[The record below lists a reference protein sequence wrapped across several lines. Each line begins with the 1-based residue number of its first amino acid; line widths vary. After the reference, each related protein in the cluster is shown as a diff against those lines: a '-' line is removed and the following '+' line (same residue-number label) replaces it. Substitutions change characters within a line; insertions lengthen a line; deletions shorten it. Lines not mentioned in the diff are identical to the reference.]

1 MSFGSAG
8 YSATFSGDFTLYL
21 ASKLKQRFDK
31 ARKARKAKKVK
42 AKKLLGRKKEETSD
56 VAKAES
62 LQDTMKPAETT
73 AGLDQKLLPPEEPD
87 QKVEK
92 GAVDTV
98 EGKGIFSGLVQ
109 SLEGLRAANASIR
122 KTLEDLLKAKEKQ
135 SSALAV
141 VGKNQYEDEVI
152 DVEFVELD
160 QKRLREAQEDVTVK
174 SFGTSAIVKK
184 EKKTKGPLGGFIEK
198 VTGVLGGIG
207 KALKGVI
214 RNPLALAGIVGS
226 GLLLGDIFG
235 SSAQAADGSIVIS
248 GEDVNALTP
257 FLNMIGL
264 GGDDEEDDEVS
275 QSAGYEEGD
284 PESMVPGI
292 PGEETAPPAQSSPPA
307 GGTNKDLAALTAI
320 AALESGSRQ
329 GQADVAQSVYNR
341 VADPGYYGDNV
352 FDVVTADN
360 QYQPAFKDPTA
371 SSGAG
376 TKTSQ
381 EFRNIRDEGTAVTAM
396 QSYYRKRGINKTREQ
411 VTEQFRSAQ
420 SAILDPTLQANARRH
435 VGGRTEFLSSGST
448 LHRLDKP
455 NERWR
460 GGVSDN
466 RFFAAYGSQTQIARG
481 AQAAP
486 ANLFDSTGS
495 YQAPPTA
502 PSQIEVLA
510 DQLDQASPN
519 IIFIPNTDIGIPVPS
534 AGATVR
540 GVQEFTED
548 SLETL
553 RQMRLWGGN

>member
-8 YSATFSGDFTLYL
+8 YTATFSGDFTVYL
-21 ASKLKQRFDK
+21 ANKLKQRFDK
-31 ARKARKAKKVK
+31 LRKARKAKKVK
-42 AKKLLGRKKEETSD
+42 AKKLLGRKKKETSD

-62 LQDTMKPAETT
+62 LQDNMKPAETT
-73 AGLDQKLLPPEEPD
+73 AGLDQKLLPPEEPE

-160 QKRLREAQEDVTVK
+160 QKRLREAEEDVTVK
-174 SFGTSAIVKK
+174 AFGTSAIVKK
-184 EKKTKGPLGGFIEK
+184 EKKKKGPLGGFIEK

-207 KALKGVI
+207 KTIAGVI
-214 RNPLALAGIVGS
+214 KNPLALAGIVGG
-226 GLLLGDIFG
+226 GLLLGDIF
-235 SSAQAADGSIVIS
+235 SNSAQAADGSIVVG

-264 GGDDEEDDEVS
+264 GGGDDEEEDPAP
-275 QSAGYEEGD
+275 QSADYERSD
-284 PESMVPGI
+284 PESMVPEM
-292 PGEETAPPAQSSPPA
+292 PMGEETAAMPM
-307 GGTNKDLAALTAI
+307 GGSNKDLAALTAI
-320 AALESGSRQ
+320 SALESGSAQ
-329 GQADVAQSVYNR
+329 GQADVAQSIYNR
-341 VADPGYYGDNV
+341 LGDKRYGDSI
-352 FDVVTADN
+352 FDVVTADA
-360 QYQPAFKDPTA
+360 QYQPAYKDPTA

-381 EFRNIRDEGTAVTAM
+381 EFKNIRDEGTAVTAM
-396 QSYYRKRGINKTREQ
+396 QSYYRKRGINKSREE
-411 VTEQFRSAQ
+411 VTQQFRSAQ
-420 SAILDPTLQANARRH
+420 AAIMNPTLQANARSH

-460 GGVSDN
+460 GGGSDN
-466 RFFAAYGSQTQIARG
+466 KFFAAYGSGNQLARG
-481 AQAAP
+481 AVAPP
-486 ANLFDSTGS
+486 ANLFENTGS

-510 DQLDQASPN
+510 DQLDQAAPN
-519 IIFIPNTDIGIPVPS
+519 IIFIPNTDVGIPVPS
-534 AGATVR
+534 AGSAVR
-540 GVQEFTED
+540 GLQDFTED

-553 RQMRLWGGN
+553 KQLRLWSGN